1 MERENNFKSNMIWN
15 IVGTGFNAFNSLL
28 FLVATTRI
36 NGITD
41 SGIFSIAFSTACIL
55 YVVGIYAGRV
65 YQVTESNKD
74 INDKEYI
81 INRILSCILMIILTI
96 GFVFIKGYDWY
107 KATIFILLSA
117 YKCLEAFSDVLY
129 GIMQKND
136 ILHKVGKSYFIKGIT
151 SVIGFVLVDLITH
164 NLIFASLTII
174 FVWTIVI
181 LFYDFN
187 IIRKIV
193 DFKQEFSKSNVWKI
207 FRNGFFIFA
216 ISFLGLYLLNA
227 PKYAIDTFLAEDM
240 QTIFGII
247 VMPATVIGLMGQ
259 FILHPY
265 LNNILKLYEDGN
277 LKALNKLILKI
288 IIVIAGFGI
297 VSSVAAYFLGIPIL
311 NLIYG
316 IDLNAYK
323 IQLVIIIIAS
333 TLYNMGVIYSSVLT
347 TIRKTFIQFVAYLII
362 SIIAALI
369 SNILT
374 KQCRIEGAV
383 IAYFAIM
390 FIYFVSYIIMKKIII
405 KKLERRL
412 KDVN

>member
-136 ILHKVGKSYFIKGIT
+136 ILHKVG
-151 SVIGFVLVDLITH
+151 
-164 NLIFASLTII
+164 
-174 FVWTIVI
+174 
-181 LFYDFN
+181 
-187 IIRKIV
+187 
-193 DFKQEFSKSNVWKI
+193 
-207 FRNGFFIFA
+207 
-216 ISFLGLYLLNA
+216 
-227 PKYAIDTFLAEDM
+227 
-240 QTIFGII
+240 
-247 VMPATVIGLMGQ
+247 
-259 FILHPY
+259 
-265 LNNILKLYEDGN
+265 
-277 LKALNKLILKI
+277 
-288 IIVIAGFGI
+288 
-297 VSSVAAYFLGIPIL
+297 
-311 NLIYG
+311 
-316 IDLNAYK
+316 
-323 IQLVIIIIAS
+323 
-333 TLYNMGVIYSSVLT
+333 
-347 TIRKTFIQFVAYLII
+347 
-362 SIIAALI
+362 
-369 SNILT
+369 
-374 KQCRIEGAV
+374 
-383 IAYFAIM
+383 
-390 FIYFVSYIIMKKIII
+390 
-405 KKLERRL
+405 
-412 KDVN
+412 